1 MKFLDGINVT
11 YVKKDE
17 KSTLSKILNELSKYK
32 TKLAF
37 KPLNNELYGEFRIE
51 FYAPIEGF
59 PTIKLTGLIVTDEP
73 IEWLMTK
80 DDQSAMAIEKILHVV
95 DTEILELDTARPI
108 PVVILEQSKVY
119 AVVNEELT
127 KDFTINQLVNSA
139 LERLFEVYFDKKFI
153 PDEYEIQIHS
163 ELTDY
168 FV

>member
-1 MKFLDGINVT
+1 MKFLDGVNVT
-11 YVKKDE
+11 YIKKGE
-17 KSTLSKILNELSKYK
+17 KSALSKILNELSKHE
-32 TKLAF
+32 TRLSF
-37 KPLNNELYGEFRIE
+37 KPMNNEFYGEFRIE
-51 FYAPIEGF
+51 FYSPIEGF
-59 PTIKLTGLIVTDEP
+59 PTIKLTGLIVIDEP

-80 DDQSAMAIEKILHVV
+80 DDQSAMAIEKIMHVV
-95 DTEILELDTARPI
+95 DTEILESDTSKPI

-127 KDFTINQLVNSA
+127 KDYSLNQLVNSA
-139 LERLFEVYFDKKFI
+139 LERLFEVYFDKEFI